1 MEFIG
6 QVFAKTVEVF
16 KVPINLFGFSFS
28 FWEVFCFI
36 IVASIIA
43 YILGGFFSG
52 D

>member
-6 QVFAKTVEVF
+6 QVFAKTVEAF